1 LVLCASYVQQL
12 IILLIMN
19 KPYSSACDNNQEPI
33 FSVIEGVFKNCKNV
47 LEVGSGTGQHAVY
60 FAKRM
65 PHLIW
70 HTSDVIKN
78 HEGILAW
85 LGEADLNNVIEPL
98 ALDVCDSTWP
108 IDKVDAVFSANAV
121 HIMSWEA
128 VKLMV
133 IGVGEL
139 LEDEGLLVLYGP
151 FNYNNAFTSE
161 SNARFDVWLKQRN
174 PESGI
179 RNFEDLEEIANASGL
194 YLQND
199 HEMPANNRILCWKK
213 KVNN

>member
-1 LVLCASYVQQL
+1 
-12 IILLIMN
+12 MN
-19 KPYSSACDNNQEPI
+19 KPYSSACDNNQQAI
-33 FSVIEGVFKNCKNV
+33 FSIIDRVFENCKSV
-47 LEVGSGTGQHAVY
+47 LEIGSGTGQHAVY
-60 FAKRM
+60 FAKKM

-70 HTSDVIKN
+70 HTSDLEQN

-98 ALDVCDSTWP
+98 ELDVSDSAWP

-121 HIMSWEA
+121 HIMSWQA
-128 VKLMV
+128 VKLMI

-139 LEDEGLLVLYGP
+139 LEDQGLMVLYGP

-161 SNARFDVWLKQRN
+161 SNARFDIWLKQRD

-179 RNFEDLEEIANASGL
+179 RNFEDMEEIANASGL

-199 HEMPANNRILCWKK
+199 YEMPANNRILCWKK
-213 KVNN
+213 KMNN